1 MDANS
6 VMICAAGRALASIAG
21 SVVGMVLRRIPHRWN
36 DILLGYCAGMMLAA
50 SIVCLLMP
58 AIDATGVA
66 GCWQVALGVAAGVAL
81 VGMIDYF
88 TPHLHRLSGL
98 DIEKHRGEDN
108 SANRIL
114 MFVLAIAI
122 HKFPEGVAAG
132 IAFEGTSYHNAVA
145 MAITI
150 GLQNIPEGM
159 VVVTP
164 LMLIGV
170 KLWRVIAISLA
181 VAMLEVVGVYAG
193 WLLGDVSALLL
204 PALLGLAGGA
214 MLYVISDEMMPET
227 HAHGYEKPATYALIA
242 GIFTMLMIEI
252 S

>member
-1 MDANS
+1 MDSQS
-6 VMICAAGRALASIAG
+6 VLISAAGLALASLLG
-21 SVVGMVLRRIPHRWN
+21 SLAGMVFRRIPHKWN

-50 SIVCLLMP
+50 AIVCLLMP
-58 AIDATGVA
+58 AIETTGIA
-66 GCWQVALGVAAGVAL
+66 ACWQVALGIAAGVAL
-81 VGMIDYF
+81 VGLIDYF

-98 DIEKHRGEDN
+98 DIERHRGGDR

-132 IAFEGTSYHNAVA
+132 IAFEGTSYQNAVA
-145 MAITI
+145 MAVTI

-170 KLWRVIAISLA
+170 RLWRVIVISLA
-181 VAMLEVVGVYAG
+181 VALLEVAGVYAG
-193 WLLGDVSALLL
+193 WFLGDISSLLL
-204 PALLGLAGGA
+204 PALLGMAGGS

-242 GIFTMLMIEI
+242 GILTMLLIETA
-252 S
+252 

>member
-1 MDANS
+1 MDARS
-6 VMICAAGRALASIAG
+6 LLISAAGLALASLLGSAAGIA
-21 SVVGMVLRRIPHRWN
+21 LRRIPHKWN

-50 SIVCLLMP
+50 AIVCLLMP
-58 AIDATGVA
+58 AIDATGFA
-66 GCWQVALGVAAGVAL
+66 GSWQIACGVAAGVAL
-81 VGMIDYF
+81 VGLIDYF

-98 DIEKHRGEDN
+98 DIEHHRGKDN

-122 HKFPEGVAAG
+122 HKFPEGIAAG
-132 IAFEGTSYHNAVA
+132 IAFEGTSYGNAVA

-170 KLWRVIAISLA
+170 KLRRVIGISLA
-181 VAMLEVVGVYAG
+181 VALLEVAGVYAG
-193 WLLGDVSALLL
+193 WFLGDISSLLL
-204 PALLGLAGGA
+204 PALLGVAGGA

-242 GIFTMLMIEI
+242 GILTMLLIV